1 MKKPLLSDLSF
12 VRSEYD
18 KLISEAKKYAVED
31 RRTKKQY
38 VLWLKEKATRLFE
51 LQDWNLHGLA
61 SYIKNDLDKIEFDI
75 AEPYFYRL
83 FSDDEKLARTNPALT
98 IV

>member
-1 MKKPLLSDLSF
+1 MNGRVLSDLSF
-12 VRSEYD
+12 VKSEYD
-18 KLISEAKKYAVED
+18 KLISEAKKYAEED

-38 VLWLKEKATRLFE
+38 IMWLKEKATKLFE
-51 LQDWNLHGLA
+51 LQGWDLRGLA